1 MSFLGNLTDFD
12 HKTSEWQIF
21 KGRLTQFIKINDVKD
36 GNKSGILI
44 THLTDESF
52 RLLRNLAYPTEVD
65 DLTYDQLIKYLDDH
79 FKQKKCTYADKARFY
94 GATRNVGETLGEWA
108 ARLRG
113 LASYC
118 EFGSAL
124 ETVLADRF
132 VLGLGSGSERDKL
145 FEQDASSIK
154 IGQALE
160 IAEKAESAR
169 EAKAVMTGT
178 STIKEEPLNRMSS
191 EGRYA
196 AGGSGGA
203 RRGGGGGGRGGARA
217 PAADRDDQ
225 RAVSRCSVCGMKS
238 HEGDRCR
245 YKTYRCQKC
254 GVVGHLKKVCKNVRL
269 NNMECDD
276 NSVEQNTCE
285 ECHLYNLRVQD

>member
-12 HKTSEWQIF
+12 HKTCEWRLF
-21 KGRLTQFIKINDVKD
+21 KGRLTQFIKINNVKD
-36 GNKSGILI
+36 ENRSGILI
-44 THLTDESF
+44 THLTDESY
-52 RLLRNLAYPTEVD
+52 RLLRNLAYPTELD
-65 DLTYDQLIKYLDDH
+65 GLTYDQLIKYLDDH

-94 GATRNVGETLGEWA
+94 GATRNVGETLGDWA

-118 EFGSAL
+118 EFGTAL
-124 ETVLADRF
+124 ETILADRF

-154 IGQALE
+154 IGEALE
-160 IAEKAESAR
+160 IAEKAESAK
-169 EAKAVMTGT
+169 EAKAVMAGT
-178 STIKEEPLNRMSS
+178 STVKEEPLFRASS

-203 RRGGGGGGRGGARA
+203 RRGGGARA
-217 PAADRDDQ
+217 PAAGRDNQ
-225 RAVSRCSVCGMKS
+225 RAASRCSVCGMKS

-245 YKTYRCQKC
+245 YKTYRCQ
-254 GVVGHLKKVCKNVRL
+254 NQDSRRL
-269 NNMECDD
+269 F
-276 NSVEQNTCE
+276 S
-285 ECHLYNLRVQD
+285 HIK